1 MEMIHQSNLE
11 CLCNLKNNQYVII
24 KNNKLMID
32 DRYFSNWR
40 YDNNHYT
47 ITKMME
53 LYETSFMTY
62 LEIISQS
69 PKSSL
74 IVKNS
79 EKLTQLNIYEYNSSI
94 IMLLEQSLNGLSRL
108 ANTYKSSNKNY
119 HIILDT
125 YTKLKDNLENAKINI
140 QNYKKIIGLTTE
152 TEKESI
158 KTNKIKRKINYVAII
173 WTNFYIFSSV
183 YEMKLLLE
191 NDRL

>member
-1 MEMIHQSNLE
+1 METVYQSNLE
-11 CLCNLKNNQYVII
+11 CLCNLKNNQYIII
-24 KNNKLMID
+24 KNNNIMID
-32 DRYFSNWR
+32 DRYFTNWR
-40 YDNNHYT
+40 YENNYEN
-47 ITKMME
+47 IKKMMKI
-53 LYETSFMTY
+53 YETSFMEY
-62 LEIISQS
+62 LEITSQS

-94 IMLLEQSLNGLSRL
+94 ILLLEQSLNGLSRL
-108 ANTYKSSNKNY
+108 ANTYKPVSKKNY

-125 YTKLKDNLENAKINI
+125 HTKLKDNLEYTKIKLE
-140 QNYKKIIGLTTE
+140 NYKKIIGLSIE
-152 TEKESI
+152 TEKESKKII
-158 KTNKIKRKINYVAII
+158 KKKINYLTII